1 MNLIKHKN
9 NYYWG
14 TVIHLIKDDGK
25 AHIACQ
31 IEDDEYVFICELFIL
46 EELRGKGLGK
56 ELLKEAEQI
65 GKDYNK
71 TTALLK
77 VEKIDKLVDYYKE
90 AGYEQYDEDEHYI
103 YMKKEL

>member
-25 AHIACQ
+25 AHIACH

-46 EELRGKGLGK
+46 EELRGMGLGK

-90 AGYEQYDEDEHYI
+90 AGYIQYDEDDHYI